1 MVACNQSQQEYY
13 LVDIHSSIGRL
24 PLIPGSIGRVQN
36 KGEKK
41 SQDNRSQFSEEQLWC
56 SSLERIQLSLNN
68 PDKSGEEVEAAKEE
82 SKTAEDQGGES
93 SVLPPTEDR
102 GDDDE
107 QGQKEARQQLPCV
120 VAHIFPEVEAVFVG
134 IGIPPSPF
142 AFMAFVVGDEEQGGD
157 DDPKHLGEHTDG
169 AGKGST
175 HRGFLDKYF
184 ARSCSCNVLEILL
197 YHYELNLLP
206 KF

>member
-1 MVACNQSQQEYY
+1 MVACNQSQQESY
-13 LVDIHSSIGRL
+13 LVDIQSSIGRL

-41 SQDNRSQFSEEQLWC
+41 SKDNRSQFSKEQLWC
-56 SSLERIQLSLNN
+56 SSLERILLSLNN

-93 SVLPPTEDR
+93 SVLPPTGDR
-102 GDDDE
+102 GEDDE

-142 AFMAFVVGDEEQGGD
+142 AFVAFVVGDEEQSGD
-157 DDPKHLGEHTDG
+157 DDPENLGEHTDG
-169 AGKGST
+169 VGKGST
-175 HRGFLDKYF
+175 DRDFLDKRL
-184 ARSCSCNVLEILL
+184 ARSCSCDVLEILFS
-197 YHYELNLLP
+197 HYEVNLLP

>member
-1 MVACNQSQQEYY
+1 MVACNQSQQESY
-13 LVDIHSSIGRL
+13 LVDIQSSIGRL

-41 SQDNRSQFSEEQLWC
+41 SKDNRGQFSQEQLWC
-56 SSLERIQLSLNN
+56 SSLERILLSLNN

-82 SKTAEDQGGES
+82 SKTAEDQGGEN

-102 GDDDE
+102 GDDGE
-107 QGQKEARQQLPCV
+107 EGQKEARQQLPCV

-169 AGKGST
+169 VGKGST
-175 HRGFLDKYF
+175 HRDFLDKYL
-184 ARSCSCNVLEILL
+184 A
-197 YHYELNLLP
+197 
-206 KF
+206 

>member
-1 MVACNQSQQEYY
+1 MRQSPQEYN

-41 SQDNRSQFSEEQLWC
+41 SQDNRSQFSKEQLWC
-56 SSLERIQLSLNN
+56 SSLERILLSLDK

-82 SKTAEDQGGES
+82 SKTAEDHGGES

-107 QGQKEARQQLPCV
+107 QGQKEARQ
-120 VAHIFPEVEAVFVG
+120 
-134 IGIPPSPF
+134 
-142 AFMAFVVGDEEQGGD
+142 
-157 DDPKHLGEHTDG
+157 
-169 AGKGST
+169 
-175 HRGFLDKYF
+175 
-184 ARSCSCNVLEILL
+184 
-197 YHYELNLLP
+197 
-206 KF
+206 

>member
-1 MVACNQSQQEYY
+1 MVACNQSQQESY

-24 PLIPGSIGRVQN
+24 PLVPGSIGRVQN

-56 SSLERIQLSLNN
+56 SSLERILLSLDN

-107 QGQKEARQQLPCV
+107 EGQKEARQQLSCV

-142 AFMAFVVGDEEQGGD
+142 AFMALVVSDEEQGGD
-157 DDPKHLGEHTDG
+157 DDPKHLGERTDG
-169 AGKGST
+169 VGKGST
-175 HRGFLDKYF
+175 DRGFLDKHL
-184 ARSCSCNVLEILL
+184 A
-197 YHYELNLLP
+197 
-206 KF
+206 

>member
-1 MVACNQSQQEYY
+1 MVACNQSQQESY
-13 LVDIHSSIGRL
+13 LVDIQSSIGRL

-41 SQDNRSQFSEEQLWC
+41 SKDNRSQFSKEQLWC
-56 SSLERIQLSLNN
+56 SSLERILLSRTTQTR
-68 PDKSGEEVEAAKEE
+68 VEAAKEE

-134 IGIPPSPF
+134 IGIPPSPS
-142 AFMAFVVGDEEQGGD
+142 AFMAFVVGDEEQSGD
-157 DDPKHLGEHTDG
+157 DDPENLGEHADG
-169 AGKGST
+169 VDKCST
-175 HRGFLDKYF
+175 HRGSLDEHL
-184 ARSCSCNVLEILL
+184 S
-197 YHYELNLLP
+197 
-206 KF
+206 